1 MADALIE
8 IEGLRKSFG
17 RNHVLT
23 GVDLAVPPGS
33 VFGFLGLNGAGK
45 STTIRILLGLLASDG
60 GRCRVVGLDPAQQ
73 PIDVRRRVGYMAES
87 QTMYAWMRVHELIGW
102 CGRFYPTWDAR
113 FAVELREQMS
123 LPRDARVGT
132 LSKGQ
137 TSKLALLLALA
148 HRPELVI
155 LDDPVLGLDPL
166 ARRDF
171 LRDVIGQLQ
180 ARDVTVFFSSH
191 LLYEIEPICDRV
203 AILHDGRMISAAPV
217 DELRAHVKRVEL
229 LVSDP
234 ARLADVPTLLDIQR
248 DGERWALTVADIAA
262 AEPTLRAVGRNGMT
276 TVDLNLDE
284 IFEAY
289 VAGRTTLPVP
299 PEAER

>member
-1 MADALIE
+1 MSEPMIE
-8 IEGLRKSFG
+8 IRGLSKSFG
-17 RNHVLT
+17 RNRVLDD
-23 GVDLAVPPGS
+23 VDLTVPRGS

-45 STTIRILLGLLASDG
+45 STTIRILLGLLRPDG
-60 GRCRVVGLDPAQQ
+60 GSCRVAGTDPLHE
-73 PIDVRRRVGYMAES
+73 PIATRRRVGHMAEN
-87 QTMYAWMRVHELIGW
+87 QTMYAWMKVGEIIAW
-102 CGRFYPTWDAR
+102 CGRFYPSWDAGL
-113 FAVELREQMS
+113 AEELRRQMR
-123 LPRDARVGT
+123 LAADAKVGT

-191 LLYEIEPICDRV
+191 LLYEIEPICDHV
-203 AILHDGRMISAAPV
+203 AILHGGRIVVSEPV
-217 DELRAHVKRVEL
+217 EALRARVKRVEL
-229 LVSDP
+229 RPRDAS
-234 ARLADVPTLLDIQR
+234 RLAAMPGLLDVQR
-248 DGERWALTVADIAA
+248 DGDHWAVVTGDIEAA
-262 AEPTLRAVGRNGMT
+262 RQPLHEASANGLV

-289 VAGRTTLPVP
+289 VAGRKEVP
-299 PEAER
+299 A